1 MDFTFP
7 FLSKEEWNAFFN
19 IRINK
24 CRKLSPTN
32 PTRSSGISP
41 GPQRREAFCTDAWP
55 KAGTSRGLGEC
66 QGTPARLRPHS
77 AWARKPQ
84 AAAGLFCSVSFS
96 PSFPCPDS
104 FLEVEEN
111 TFSEALELSGTPFP
125 YFPEMM
131 PQASGD
137 HVIAPTPI
145 EEKKNFKKL
154 LLQTGIK
161 SEWVFRK
168 DLVSYG
174 EKLARYMS

>member
-7 FLSKEEWNAFFN
+7 SVSKEEWNAFFN
-19 IRINK
+19 TRINK

-32 PTRSSGISP
+32 PTRSPGVSP

-55 KAGTSRGLGEC
+55 EAGTSRGLGQC
-66 QGTPARLRPHS
+66 QGTPAGLRPHGLS
-77 AWARKPQ
+77 Q
-84 AAAGLFCSVSFS
+84 GVAGCCWVLLFRFLFS
-96 PSFPCPDS
+96 LVPMPR
-104 FLEVEEN
+104 
-111 TFSEALELSGTPFP
+111 PFP
-125 YFPEMM
+125 RGGGKYLQRSPRTLRH
-131 PQASGD
+131 PASIFSWD
-137 HVIAPTPI
+137 DATSQWRPCHCSNSYRR
-145 EEKKNFKKL
+145 KKNLKKL